1 MRFVIIV
8 ARAVLPEPGIP
19 LTAIIRRVSWGRVVN
34 FAVGLPVVSLSFEN
48 RWLCVYVDV
57 CVCHI

>member
-19 LTAIIRRVSWGRVVN
+19 LTAIIRRVSGGRVVN
-34 FAVGLPVVSLSFEN
+34 FAGLVSLN
-48 RWLCVYVDV
+48 YRGG
-57 CVCHI
+57 